1 MLGTKHPPA
10 QETQTT
16 AAARASPHTGP
27 SAAADAASAARAPA
41 LPSLTGLRW
50 VAALL
55 VFGLH
60 VRNAGYFG
68 GTGGRIMTWG
78 FGPGGSGVSFFFV
91 LSGFVL
97 MWSARPADRAFAFWR
112 RRIARVYPVHLVT
125 TALALLMA
133 YGPGMFTMP
142 TPRQGL
148 ANLLLVH
155 SWWRPWWQTL
165 DPVSWSLACEA
176 FFYALFPA
184 LAFVLRR
191 LGARGSAAVAGASA
205 LAVLALT
212 ACDPHTWLGG
222 QLYSLPAARLPEFVL
237 GAAVARTVL
246 LGRWRGPGLEAS
258 LALTIIGYFL
268 VPQITPGHSATAC
281 TLLGFALL
289 IPAAAV
295 ADLRGLP
302 SLWRHR
308 RLVRLG
314 ELSFAFYMVH
324 LLVVRAVRSLVGTG
338 PRFGVPEG
346 LALTAAVFA
355 VSLGLAWVLYE
366 GVERPARRLLL
377 REGRRA
383 RADGTAP
390 RARTGEPGAT
400 AARAGTPEA
409 GAPAAGAPEARATQ
423 PCAPEARAPEGRAPE
438 GPATQAGSAQASAAQ
453 AGSVQA
459 SAAQVSAAQA
469 SAAETG
475 FAHAGSAKAR
485 AANACAAPASAAQVS
500 AAKAGSA
507 KARSGPEAVAP
518 DA

>member
-1 MLGTKHPPA
+1 MLGTEHPPA
-10 QETQTT
+10 QETRTN
-16 AAARASPHTGP
+16 AAARASPPTGP

-50 VAALL
+50 MAALL

-60 VRNAGYFG
+60 IRNAGYFG

-125 TALALLMA
+125 AALALLMA
-133 YGPGMFTMP
+133 YGLGMFTMP

-205 LAVLALT
+205 LAVLALS

-222 QLYSLPAARLPEFVL
+222 QLYSFPAARLPEFVL

-268 VPQITPGHSATAC
+268 VPQVTPGHSATAC

-346 LALTAAVFA
+346 LGLTAAVFA

-366 GVERPARRLLL
+366 GVERPARGLLL

-383 RADGTAP
+383 RAGGTAP
-390 RARTGEPGAT
+390 QARTGEPGAT
-400 AARAGTPEA
+400 AARTERVGTREA
-409 GAPAAGAPEARATQ
+409 GAPSGGAPAGAPEARAAQ
-423 PCAPEARAPEGRAPE
+423 PCAPEARAPEGWAPE
-438 GPATQAGSAQASAAQ
+438 GPAAQ
-453 AGSVQA
+453 AG
-459 SAAQVSAAQA
+459 AAQVSAARA
-469 SAAETG
+469 GS
-475 FAHAGSAKAR
+475 AHAGSAKAG
-485 AANACAAPASAAQVS
+485 S
-500 AAKAGSA
+500 AKAGSA
-507 KARSGPEAVAP
+507 KARGGPEAAAP